1 MTEYIASIVKKILQT
16 KILVL
21 EELDKIDQCMYQMV
35 LFVVRKSEVSL
46 KIKIKT
52 LLSIIQ
58 HILYFKLLV

>member
-1 MTEYIASIVKKILQT
+1 M
-16 KILVL
+16 L

-52 LLSIIQ
+52 LLRMIQ
-58 HILYFKLLV
+58 HILCFKLLV